1 MTFSVLDKRLIF
13 AIWPI
18 MIYYIQLKIKE
29 VKTMLKKNFE
39 LLQRWC
45 YKNHMVLNT
54 GKCHYLMINTDIAN
68 ESMELGKKTLH
79 AEAEQK
85 LLVIKTD
92 KELNF
97 QSHTKSIIKATNQKL
112 CALTRVAQVITDLN
126 KIQLSSSI
134 IVPYYRCLA
143 LEL

>member
-1 MTFSVLDKRLIF
+1 
-13 AIWPI
+13 

-45 YKNHMVLNT
+45 YKNHMVLNP
-54 GKCHYLMINTDIAN
+54 GKCHYLIINT
-68 ESMELGKKTLH
+68 GKKTLH